1 MQPTRRDVI
10 RVGLGGLGIVSLAGS
25 VPSFLSQFAFAQ
37 TNSGSSV
44 SNDNILVVVQL
55 SGGNDGLNTIIP
67 TNNDVYLKSRP
78 SLGIKQRTHRLDE
91 TLSLNP
97 GMDAFKS
104 LF

>member
-55 SGGNDGLNTIIP
+55 SGGKNAEESDRISELVRRGQENDGARQQLA
-67 TNNDVYLKSRP
+67 LEL
-78 SLGIKQRTHRLDE
+78 LGQSGGVVGK
-91 TLSLNP
+91 LSV
-97 GMDAFKS
+97 GQ
-104 LF
+104 